1 MSNIRVVTYRLDIYN
16 LHTKIVSF
24 ADQEKS
30 LKEVVL
36 SLAVSMNTNRKSS
49 NIAHVKNMLW
59 YKEPTCTMYRPEK
72 HLINEHE
79 LKVFF

>member
-1 MSNIRVVTYRLDIYN
+1 MSKIRVVTYRLDLYN

-49 NIAHVKNMLW
+49 NKTLPMSKICCDIKSQLVQCTDQKN
-59 YKEPTCTMYRPEK
+59 
-72 HLINEHE
+72 I
-79 LKVFF
+79 

>member
-36 SLAVSMNTNRKSS
+36 SLAVSMNTNRK
-49 NIAHVKNMLW
+49 AQ
-59 YKEPTCTMYRPEK
+59 TK
-72 HLINEHE
+72 HCPCQKYVVI
-79 LKVFF
+79 

>member
-1 MSNIRVVTYRLDIYN
+1 MSKIRVVTYRLDLYN

-49 NIAHVKNMLW
+49 NKTLPMSKICCDINSQLVQCTDQKN
-59 YKEPTCTMYRPEK
+59 
-72 HLINEHE
+72 I
-79 LKVFF
+79 